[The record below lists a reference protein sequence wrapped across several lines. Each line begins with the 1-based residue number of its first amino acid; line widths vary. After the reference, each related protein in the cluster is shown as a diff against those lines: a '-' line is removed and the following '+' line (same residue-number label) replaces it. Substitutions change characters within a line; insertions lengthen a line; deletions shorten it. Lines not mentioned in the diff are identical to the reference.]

1 MEEFHMPLKE
11 NFQELVQH
19 GKSDFPI
26 QYYVNSLHI
35 AGNSVRCTGTRTL
48 NSSWSTAE
56 GCISRR
62 ETRIS
67 HLNPVRGYF

>member
-26 QYYVNSLHI
+26 QYYVNSLHMRET
-35 AGNSVRCTGTRTL
+35 ASRCTGTRTL

-56 GCISRR
+56 WCISRR

-67 HLNPVRGYF
+67 RLKPVRGYF